1 MTTSVCVVDGNR
13 SAEVHASNLDLF
25 RFGVHRVER
34 VKLFDL
40 IEKKEEFFF
49 WLLMSMR
56 LLTDCRK
63 EIWRSFTVLSALS
76 GIKSNLCEEFSFSLD
91 T

>member
-40 IEKKEEFFF
+40 IEKKGEIFF

-56 LLTDCRK
+56 LLTDC
-63 EIWRSFTVLSALS
+63 
-76 GIKSNLCEEFSFSLD
+76 
-91 T
+91 